1 MPPMNRKE
9 QDIHAWQQW
18 KKRPTPMN
26 MGVVLHQ
33 VNPLIQK
40 EVNRWSGT
48 LARPA
53 LELEGKRLAA
63 EAVQS
68 YNPRGGAAL
77 STHVANRLKKLSR
90 LSYAHQNVARM
101 PEYQTLKF
109 HTYQSGKTALEER
122 LGREPT
128 VDELSSELGWP
139 KPYLGNFQRS
149 IRREL
154 VESGEVPP
162 IFDTD
167 SGESGMVDLV
177 YNDLSPQ
184 QKSIFEHTT
193 GYGGAQVMRNPQLMK
208 KLKMTQ
214 GQLSYQK
221 RLLVDRVGNLTG
233 GGLS

>member
-1 MPPMNRKE
+1 MDRKQ
-9 QDIHAWQQW
+9 QDLAAWQQW
-18 KKRPTPMN
+18 KKRPTPQN
-26 MGVVLHQ
+26 MGAVLGQ

-68 YNPRGGAAL
+68 YRPSGGAAL

-90 LSYAHQNVARM
+90 LSYQHQNVARM

-109 HTYQSGKTALEER
+109 HTYQAGKTNLEER

-139 KPYLGNFQRS
+139 KPYLSNFQRS

-167 SGESGMVDLV
+167 SGESGMVDFV
-177 YNDLSPQ
+177 YNDLSPV
-184 QKSIFEHTT
+184 QKQIFEHTT
-193 GYGGAQVMRNPQLMK
+193 GYGGAQMLRNPQLMK
-208 KLKMTQ
+208 RLNMSQ

-233 GGLS
+233 GGLP